1 MRRTFFNLILSAF
14 LLAPAAAFSCPLI
27 DGLVDSNC
35 DGVLKIGFA
44 GDSFV
49 KGVGDRSELGGG
61 YVSRIAELY
70 PNAVI
75 VKYPQPG
82 IASGIL
88 LSRLIRKVPRMA
100 SGPADRDLHD
110 TDVLIIDVG
119 RNDYWEDRNP
129 PNTVGNI
136 RRIVK
141 FLTAA
146 LANNGQTPPVIAV
159 TMLAPTNRAF
169 QAPFISAVDS
179 LLVKQRS
186 ASLPAYVRADLL
198 RNSLISRDGL
208 HPNALGYADLAQII
222 KTYLETKGLSR
233 ARAICRDN
241 DNDGIFDKFEASKF
255 GTNPALADTDSDGY
269 NDGDEVFTHDTD
281 PTDPNSHP

>member
-1 MRRTFFNLILSAF
+1 MRRTYLTF
-14 LLAPAAAFSCPLI
+14 LLISLVSPALAFGCPLI
-27 DGLVDSNC
+27 DGLVDANC
-35 DGVLKIGFA
+35 DGILKIGFA

-49 KGVGDRSELGGG
+49 KGVGDKSELGGG

-75 VKYPQPG
+75 TKFPHPG
-82 IASGIL
+82 IPSGIL

-100 SGPADRDLHD
+100 SSPADRDLRD

-119 RNDYWEDRNP
+119 RNDYWEDRDP
-129 PNTVGNI
+129 TATVGNI

-146 LANNGQTPPVIAV
+146 LSKNGATPPVIAV
-159 TMLAPTNRAF
+159 NTLAPTNRAF

-179 LLVKQRS
+179 LMLKQRS
-186 ASLPAYVRADLL
+186 ATLPAYVRMDTL

-208 HPNALGYADLAQII
+208 HPTALGYENMTTII
-222 KTYLETKGLSR
+222 KGYLETKGLSR
-233 ARAICRDN
+233 ALALCQDN
-241 DNDGIFDKFEASKF
+241 DADGIFDKFEASKF
-255 GTNPALADTDSDGY
+255 GTNSSLADSDSDGFL
-269 NDGDEVFTHDTD
+269 DGEEVFTDFTD
-281 PTDPNSHP
+281 PLDALSHR